1 MKCDELADA
10 AKLALLAPGTRF
22 VLDHCGGHHQLTPD
36 APAAKREAWRVG
48 IEACAKAPNMWC
60 KVSGL
65 MGAQGGTD
73 GASGVASWTPAAQ
86 HETCLFCLGTFGEDR
101 LIVGG
106 DWPVC
111 TLTATLLDWARCC
124 EEMLAARPAA
134 FRRKVL
140 QANASEVYRL

>member
-1 MKCDELADA
+1 
-10 AKLALLAPGTRF
+10 
-22 VLDHCGGHHQLTPD
+22 
-36 APAAKREAWRVG
+36 
-48 IEACAKAPNMWC
+48 
-60 KVSGL
+60 

-124 EEMLAARPAA
+124 EEMLASRPVE